1 MSIPEAYIKL
11 RHVNIKILLKMEG
24 NIVHFTTCIYNG
36 SNTCNVITIND
47 VDFINYVNKFD
58 IVGFVETLVSDSP
71 GNLPEYS
78 LPFTVKPSRR
88 KRRG

>member
-1 MSIPEAYIKL
+1 MPFNLSYI
-11 RHVNIKILLKMEG
+11 NQI
-24 NIVHFTTCIYNG
+24 
-36 SNTCNVITIND
+36 IND

-78 LPFTVKPSRR
+78 LPFTVKPSKR
-88 KRRG
+88 KRRGRPSGDITVSHIYKKG